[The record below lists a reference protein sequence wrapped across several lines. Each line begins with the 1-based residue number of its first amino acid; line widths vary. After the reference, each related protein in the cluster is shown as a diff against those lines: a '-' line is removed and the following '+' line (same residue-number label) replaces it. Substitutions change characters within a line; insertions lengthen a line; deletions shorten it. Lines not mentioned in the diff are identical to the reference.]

1 MKFCRAPLPFFHPAC
16 LISTW
21 FGVGLMPTAPGTLGS
36 FAALPFAAVIMWAGG
51 PWALAGATVLVTL
64 AGWWA
69 GNIYIREL
77 GREDPGDIVVD
88 EVAGMWLTLIPAGL
102 DPALYGA
109 GFVMFRLA
117 DIFKPWPARWADR
130 NIKGGLGT
138 ILDDLFAALYSLAG
152 VIALG
157 WALESWR

>member
-1 MKFCRAPLPFFHPAC
+1 MKFRQPPLPFGHPAC

-36 FAALPFAAVIMWAGG
+36 AAALPVAWGIMWWGG
-51 PWALAGATVLVTL
+51 PWALAAATVVVTL

-88 EVAGMWLTLIPAGL
+88 EVAGYLVAMSVAPGSVTHLVPAFVLFRAL
-102 DPALYGA
+102 DILKPPPIGA
-109 GFVMFRLA
+109 IDQRVG
-117 DIFKPWPARWADR
+117 
-130 NIKGGLGT
+130 GGLGVV
-138 ILDDLFAALYSLAG
+138 LDDVLAG
-152 VIALG
+152 VYTAGLL
-157 WALESWR
+157 WLLDRVT